1 MLNLETHEIP
11 IFNICLFIRVCAW
24 CLNLDDKICKK
35 NKKKKK
41 NSPFKNITDSN
52 IRIGSLLHG

>member
-1 MLNLETHEIP
+1 MLDLEIHEIP

-24 CLNLDDKICKK
+24 CLNLDNKRC
-35 NKKKKK
+35 KKKKK
-41 NSPFKNITDSN
+41 KDSPFKNITDSN